1 MVVSV
6 RTFDQAGEAAS
17 ALSSDREA
25 TFLAGGTLLMRG
37 VNEGSRALST
47 LIRTTDSSL
56 RQIRSAGA
64 RVEIGAAATMSD
76 ILTNRDLAFLHPAAH
91 AVGGPA
97 VRNMATAGGNLF
109 ARSPYGDLTTAFLV
123 LDALVNFAGGSQA
136 QMPLEQFLAEREKQ
150 PRPLVANISIERPTS
165 AALFRFHKVS
175 RIKPERLSVMCM
187 AALLPQSGGRVQG
200 ARVAYGAMA
209 PTPIRMP
216 AVEQA
221 LEGASL
227 DEAGISAAMA
237 AATTGISPATDPIAS
252 EWYRREVA
260 PVHLKRMLLD
270 QRG

>member
-6 RTFDQAGEAAS
+6 HTFDQAADAAS
-17 ALSSDREA
+17 ALSADREA
-25 TFLAGGTLLMRG
+25 YFYAGGTLLMRG

-47 LIRTTDSSL
+47 LIRSTDPSL
-56 RQIRSAGA
+56 KQIRSSGA

-76 ILTNRDLAFLHPAAH
+76 ILANRDLAFLHRAAQS
-91 AVGGPA
+91 VGGPA

-109 ARSPYGDLTTAFLV
+109 ARTPYGDLTTAFLV
-123 LDALVNFAGGSQA
+123 LDATVTFVGGSQS
-136 QMPLEQFLAEREKQ
+136 QMPLEQFLAERERQ
-150 PRPLVANISIERPTS
+150 PRPLVSAISVERPTGT
-165 AALFRFHKVS
+165 AAFRFLKVS

-187 AALLPQSGGRVQG
+187 AALLPQSGGRIQG
-200 ARVAYGAMA
+200 ARIAYGAMA

-227 DEAGISAAMA
+227 DDAGISAAVA
-237 AATTGISPATDPIAS
+237 AATTGTNPATDAIAS

-260 PVHLKRMLLD
+260 PVHLKRLLLD
-270 QRG
+270 QGR